1 MNDTESSIVNSFGA
15 NGFSSITSIQAKA
28 IPVLARKKSCLL
40 VAPTGSGKTEAS
52 VIPIFYFLSR
62 NEQRTRSIKCIYVTP
77 LRALNNDV
85 LRRIISYAKNYKLD
99 VRIRHGDTSQK
110 ERRRILDNPPDILI
124 TTPESLAVILTSSK
138 YVLALNQLQWVILD
152 EIHELINNER
162 GAHLSLSLE
171 RLQSCSNEKM
181 IRVGLSATLANLDE
195 AAHFIGGEYPSSIIV
210 DNTIRNYDIEIK
222 VVPGSMNSAADFVI
236 DYLRRIKSVRTVLL
250 FANTRDEAEY
260 LGTILKKQHEIP
272 VDVHHG
278 SLSREMRE
286 ETEHRLRS
294 GIRGI
299 VVCTSSLELGLDIGS
314 VDLVIHYGSP
324 KQVSKLVQRIGRSRH
339 NSANSA
345 KGLIIVNNLDDE
357 LESIAILKR
366 MRSHSVEIQQP
377 HYRALDVLAH
387 HIVGIALSSKGS
399 HNTSDVFKI
408 LTQSYAFKEIS
419 FFDFLECI
427 NLLESNKL
435 IFCNQ
440 DKSEFSRRIKS
451 YKYYFDNVS
460 TIPYVLKFDVID
472 ILRKRKVGSLDQ
484 QFVGEYG
491 ERGNVF
497 VLKGNQ
503 WRIINVDDL
512 KMQVNVEQILGSQ
525 INVPHWIGEMIPVD
539 VETAIEVGRLRH
551 KAISPHFT
559 SISDHS
565 KSLENLKIIP
575 DGNNI
580 VIESVTRLNT
590 IVIHSTFGNKVNNTL
605 SSLFS
610 TIISSQIGYLIET
623 KADPYRISLMS
634 VARIG
639 KKHIEKVLTD
649 QYDVESILIASFKGT
664 YNLNW
669 KVWNVAK
676 KFGIVSKEAIYD
688 KKIARLIYER
698 YSKTPLSKESIRELL
713 HDKFDI
719 QSTEKLLDKVKFG
732 KIALHWIEEQEF
744 SSLAEPIIQ
753 HQTRTLHSP
762 MNIEQGLIDLV
773 KERLLKTKHRLICI
787 RCGKWERLLETRE
800 VGETISCK
808 LCGSRLITA
817 TFASDYDLSKI
828 IVQKLGGIKITSDE
842 NHKFDRAWKAAS
854 LINNFGK
861 QAILVMSGYGI
872 GVDTAAR
879 ILRNNTD
886 DEQIF
891 RTIYDA
897 ERQYIMTR
905 GFWKNE

>member
-1 MNDTESSIVNSFGA
+1 
-15 NGFSSITSIQAKA
+15 
-28 IPVLARKKSCLL
+28 
-40 VAPTGSGKTEAS
+40 
-52 VIPIFYFLSR
+52 
-62 NEQRTRSIKCIYVTP
+62 
-77 LRALNNDV
+77 
-85 LRRIISYAKNYKLD
+85 
-99 VRIRHGDTSQK
+99 
-110 ERRRILDNPPDILI
+110 
-124 TTPESLAVILTSSK
+124 
-138 YVLALNQLQWVILD
+138 
-152 EIHELINNER
+152 
-162 GAHLSLSLE
+162 
-171 RLQSCSNEKM
+171 
-181 IRVGLSATLANLDE
+181 
-195 AAHFIGGEYPSSIIV
+195 
-210 DNTIRNYDIEIK
+210 
-222 VVPGSMNSAADFVI
+222 MNSAADYII
-236 DYLRRIKSVRTVLL
+236 DYLRKIKSSGTVLL

-272 VDVHHG
+272 VEVHHG

-294 GIRGI
+294 GISGI

-339 NSANSA
+339 NSTNSA
-345 KGLIIVNNLDDE
+345 KGIIIVNKLDDE

-366 MRSHSVEIQQP
+366 MRTHSVENQRP
-377 HYRALDVLAH
+377 HYQPLDVLAH

-399 HNTSDVFKI
+399 HNSSDAFKI
-408 LTQSYAFKEIS
+408 LTKSYPFKGTS
-419 FFDFLECI
+419 YSDFLECI

-435 IFCNQ
+435 IICNQ

-472 ILRKRKVGSLDQ
+472 ILRKRKIGSLDQ

-503 WRIINVDDL
+503 WRIINVDDT
-512 KMQVNVEQILGSQ
+512 KMQVSVEQILGSQ
-525 INVPHWIGEMIPVD
+525 INVPHWVGEMIPVD
-539 VETAIEVGRLRH
+539 VKTAIEVGKLRH
-551 KAISPHFT
+551 KATSPNCTF
-559 SISDHS
+559 ISDHS
-565 KSLENLKIIP
+565 KSLENLKTIP

-580 VIESVTRLNT
+580 VVERVNRFNS

-623 KADPYRISLMS
+623 KADPYRISLTS

-639 KKHIEKVLTD
+639 KKLIENVFTD
-649 QYDVESILIASFKGT
+649 NYDLESILIASFHGT

-676 KFGIVSKEAIYD
+676 KFGIVNKEAIYD
-688 KKIARLIYER
+688 KKIARLIYDR
-698 YSKTPLSKESIRELL
+698 YSKTPLSKESIRELI

-719 QSTEKLLDKVKFG
+719 QFTKKLLDKVRLG
-732 KIALHWIEEQEF
+732 EIALHWIEEQEF
-744 SSLAEPIIQ
+744 SPLAEPIIQ
-753 HQTRTLHSP
+753 HQTGSSHSP
-762 MNIEQGLIDLV
+762 INIEQGVIDLV

-808 LCGSRLITA
+808 VCGSRLITA
-817 TFASDYDLSKI
+817 TFASDYDLTKI
-828 IVQKLGGIKITSDE
+828 IIQKLGGFKITSEE

-886 DEQIF
+886 SEQIF